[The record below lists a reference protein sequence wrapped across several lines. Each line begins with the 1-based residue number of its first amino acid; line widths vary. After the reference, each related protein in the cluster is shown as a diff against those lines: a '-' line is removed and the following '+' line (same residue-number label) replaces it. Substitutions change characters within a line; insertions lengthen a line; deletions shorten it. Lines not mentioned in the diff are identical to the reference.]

1 MVMTDCFARTYCRK
15 YGDEEVCQYGCI
27 AYHQMNTIYS
37 FSNLPKKYQQPI
49 PLVPD
54 KIDLDAFRRL
64 KAWTTV
70 EQDGPKFYHHVL
82 DKVKGGRGLFI
93 WSTTKGNGKTTWATK
108 ILHAYFRAVGVW
120 NPMKCR
126 GLYVNVAE
134 LLDSMRSNMDN
145 PDDKHLTLMRRIR
158 TADIVIFDDIG
169 TESPTKWVREQLYIL
184 INKRYSDELVSIF
197 TSNTPLDA
205 LADEDKLGD
214 RIASRI
220 AGSCELVELRG
231 GDNRYLGEE

>member
-1 MVMTDCFARTYCRK
+1 MVMTDCFARTYCKK
-15 YGDEEVCQYGCI
+15 YGDEGVCQYGCI

-37 FSNLPKKYQQPI
+37 LSNLPKKYQQPI

-54 KIDLDAFRRL
+54 TVDLDAFRKL
-64 KAWTTV
+64 KAWTVV
-70 EQDGPKFYHHVL
+70 EPDGPKFIHHVL
-82 DKVKGGRGLFI
+82 DKVKGGQGLFI
-93 WSTTKGNGKTTWATK
+93 WSTTKGNGKTSWATK

-120 NPMKCR
+120 NTMKCR

-134 LLDSMRSNMDN
+134 LLDSMRSNMDK
-145 PDDKHLTLMRRIR
+145 PDEKHLTLMRRIR
-158 TADIVIFDDIG
+158 TADVVIFDDIG
-169 TESPTKWVREQLYIL
+169 TESPTKWVREQLYII

-197 TSNTPLDA
+197 TSNASLDT

-220 AGSCELVELRG
+220 AGSCDQIQLRG
-231 GDNRYLGEE
+231 GDNRYLEGE